1 LIGTCRRRGAVCV
14 HRRRRLDVLA
24 GAAVRQRPVEQLPR
38 CDRFEAASLG
48 LDARVALA
56 TADDYLGVDRFE
68 AASRGLDAR
77 AALATADDYLGVD
90 RFEAASLG
98 LDARAALATADE
110 RFDCPRAAFTAAAP
124 TETCVEPY
132 TR

>member
-68 AASRGLDAR
+68 AAS
-77 AALATADDYLGVD
+77 
-90 RFEAASLG
+90 LG